1 MVEDIANFFE
11 ISSTFYFLQNS
22 GKDLTFFFVKDA
34 Q

>member
-11 ISSTFYFLQNS
+11 ISSTIFCKIQEKN
-22 GKDLTFFFVKDA
+22 LTFFFVKDA